1 MSALAT
7 AAARLEALLAPRLGA
22 EDDAPGVLAGAGG
35 DPQALAAV
43 RAAAAGA
50 VGDLELGPLDDAL
63 EALADSARLDQA
75 ARLVLAVAVLVNLDD
90 RLGRA
95 VGLLHDDLSRTRP
108 SIGLLARLLED
119 AAPRAA
125 VLAAAAPAGPLE
137 HRGMAELAGAYG
149 DRDAPLA
156 NREVVLNP
164 RLLQALL
171 HGGPLPDADP
181 AWSGILSVESPALP
195 PSTSDGSEDVDLP
208 AAAAGPADG
217 ADSADAADSADG
229 GDAADAHPPAHGAGI
244 GGSADDSGSADVGGA
259 ADGSGAADGD
269 GVDGDGAET
278 IRRLLEARGGGRRV
292 GLLRVGPDVEAALE
306 PARAYARAEGLRVLR
321 VDLSAALAR
330 GDGTEP
336 LLRAVRRESVLTGAL
351 PVWTRLPSRESL
363 GDAELPRRLAH
374 LLVHAPTPLVVHA
387 ENTWTPPADLPLVL
401 VPQPSPAPDFA
412 ARQALWR
419 RDDGLTP
426 AASADEARTLA
437 ASFILPR
444 GAVAAARA
452 DAAASQAVL
461 GGERAEQV
469 RRAAHRQSAAR
480 LVRFARRVTPRAGW
494 DDLVVP
500 PSVLRQLR
508 EVEWRAAHRMRVFE
522 ESGFTRG
529 RRGFLALFAG
539 ASGTGKTL
547 AAEVIAATHGF
558 DLYQVDL
565 AGVVSKYIG
574 ETEKNLAQV
583 FEDAESTHAIL
594 FFDEADAL
602 FGKRSE
608 VKDAHDRYAN
618 LEINYLLQRVEAYD
632 GVVVL
637 ATNLRQNMDE
647 AFLRRLDLVVELPFP
662 DADARAGIWRRAWPD
677 GVRTG
682 DDVDADELARRFRL
696 SGGSIRNCAVDAAF
710 RAVARDGGAPL
721 RIDRSDVLL
730 AVGREYQKL
739 GRPVTRAEFGDAYL
753 EVMETLFTAGAAGG
767 ADGQA

>member
-1 MSALAT
+1 MSALAE
-7 AAARLEALLAPRLGA
+7 AAARLEALLAALLAARLGA
-22 EDDAPGVLAGAGG
+22 EHADPGVLPGAGG
-35 DPQALAAV
+35 DEQALAAA

-50 VGDLELGPLDDAL
+50 LGDLELAPLDDAL
-63 EALADSARLDQA
+63 DGLAEAAGMDDA
-75 ARLVLAVAVLVNLDD
+75 ARLVLAAALLVNLDD
-90 RLGRA
+90 RLCRA
-95 VGLLHDDLSRTRP
+95 VGLLHDDVSRTRP
-108 SIGLLARLLED
+108 SMGLLARMLED

-137 HRGMAELAGAYG
+137 HGGMMELAGAYG
-149 DRDAPLA
+149 DPDAPLA
-156 NREVVLNP
+156 SREVVLHP
-164 RLLQALL
+164 RVLEALL
-171 HGGPLPDADP
+171 HGAALAHADP
-181 AWSGILSVESPALP
+181 AWTGILSLESPAP
-195 PSTSDGSEDVDLP
+195 PHANGPGDPDDADQP
-208 AAAAGPADG
+208 ATPAGPADP
-217 ADSADAADSADG
+217 DET
-229 GDAADAHPPAHGAGI
+229 GDADPPATPTDGSTG
-244 GGSADDSGSADVGGA
+244 GGSAASGESDGA
-259 ADGSGAADGD
+259 PGED
-269 GVDGDGAET
+269 DGAET
-278 IRRLLEARGGGRRV
+278 VRRVLTAHGGGRRV

-306 PARAYARAEGLRVLR
+306 PARAFARAEGLAVLR
-321 VDLSAALAR
+321 VDLSAALTR
-330 GDGTEP
+330 GDGP
-336 LLRAVRRESVLTGAL
+336 DALLRAVRRESVLTGAL
-351 PVWTRLPSRESL
+351 PVWTRLPSREAL
-363 GDAELPRRLAH
+363 ADPELPRRLAH
-374 LLVHAPTPLVVHA
+374 LFMRAPAPLVVHA
-387 ENTWTPPADLPLVL
+387 EHGWTPPADLPLVL
-401 VPQPSPAPDFA
+401 VPHPSPAPDFA

-419 RDDGLTP
+419 RDDGVTP
-426 AASADEARTLA
+426 GAADDEDARALG
-437 ASFILPR
+437 ASFILAR

-461 GGERAEQV
+461 GGDAAEHL
-469 RRAAHRQSAAR
+469 RRAAHRQSSAR

-494 DDLVVP
+494 EELVVP

-522 ESGFTRG
+522 ETGFSRG

-574 ETEKNLAQV
+574 ETEKNLSQV

-594 FFDEADAL
+594 FFDEAEAL

-632 GVVVL
+632 GVVIL

-662 DADARAGIWRRAWPD
+662 GQDARAGIWRRAFPP
-677 GVRTG
+677 GVRMA
-682 DDVDADELARRFRL
+682 DEVDADELARRFRL

-710 RAVARDGGAPL
+710 RAVARDGGQPITIT
-721 RIDRSDVLL
+721 RGDVLL

-739 GRPVTRAEFGDAYL
+739 GRPVTRAEFGDAYA
-753 EVMETLFTAGAAGG
+753 EVMDTLFTAAGG
-767 ADGQA
+767 GDGQA